1 MTLYYHMKEPAVT
14 VLGPGSR
21 YCLWVQGCP
30 RSCPG
35 CVAGNTHRM
44 EDGKQIET
52 GALSWEIALSHAD
65 GLTISGGEPFL
76 QAPALAE
83 LIKFVRQI
91 RPMGVIVYTGYL
103 YEELLQMPE
112 ATEFLSQI
120 DLLIDGPYVRE
131 LDDHKGL
138 RGSSNQRVIPLTDVY
153 RTVAQEYHDLSRQQQ
168 FFAHSGELHAVG
180 LPDNDGV
187 YNIPNLKFSE
197 IKQTKKEFLL

>member
-1 MTLYYHMKEPAVT
+1 MTIYYHMKEPAVT

-35 CVAGNTHRM
+35 CIAATTHRL
-44 EDGKQIET
+44 EDGKQIEI

-83 LIKFVRQI
+83 LIRLVRQI

-103 YEELLQMPE
+103 YEELLQMPQ
-112 ATEFLSQI
+112 AADLLAQT
-120 DLLIDGPYVRE
+120 DLLIDGPYIQE

-138 RGSSNQRVIPLTDVY
+138 RGSSNQRVIPLTDLY
-153 RTVAQEYHDLSRQQQ
+153 RSVAQNYPDIPRTQQ
-168 FFAHSGELHAVG
+168 FFAHSNELHAVG
-180 LPDNDGV
+180 LPGADET
-187 YNIPNLKFSE
+187 YHFPPFLSE
-197 IKQTKKEFLL
+197 S